1 MLHNSVSSLTT
12 TMLYHAFLCDADNTA
27 GMNLSTHMV
36 FIHNSELILL

>member
-12 TMLYHAFLCDADNTA
+12 MLYLCDADNTA
-27 GMNLSTHMV
+27 GMKPSTHMA